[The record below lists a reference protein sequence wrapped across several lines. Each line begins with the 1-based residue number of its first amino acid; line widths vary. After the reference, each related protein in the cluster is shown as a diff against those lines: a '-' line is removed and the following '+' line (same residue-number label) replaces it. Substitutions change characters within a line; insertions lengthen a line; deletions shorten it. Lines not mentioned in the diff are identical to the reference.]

1 MEAQLKANIGAS
13 GIVKLGI
20 NTGEKK
26 KKTSRLRLHF
36 IKISSGN
43 RVGLENLKYSSTKI
57 KENYENLT
65 KMH

>member
-26 KKTSRLRLHF
+26 K
-36 IKISSGN
+36 
-43 RVGLENLKYSSTKI
+43 NLKATLTLHQNFKWKSSRS
-57 KENYENLT
+57 
-65 KMH
+65 

>member
-26 KKTSRLRLHF
+26 KKPQGYAYTSSKF
-36 IKISSGN
+36 QVEI
-43 RVGLENLKYSSTKI
+43 E
-57 KENYENLT
+57 
-65 KMH
+65 

>member
-20 NTGEKK
+20 NTGEK

>member
-26 KKTSRLRLHF
+26 
-36 IKISSGN
+36 
-43 RVGLENLKYSSTKI
+43 NLKATLTLHQNFKWKSSRS
-57 KENYENLT
+57 
-65 KMH
+65 

>member
-26 KKTSRLRLHF
+26 KPQGYAYTSSKF
-36 IKISSGN
+36 QVEI
-43 RVGLENLKYSSTKI
+43 E
-57 KENYENLT
+57 
-65 KMH
+65 